1 MKRHKSIFQEF
12 RQTLGNNADKAIIRY
27 YEMQGADKAQ
37 LEEIKGNKQYW
48 K

>member
-1 MKRHKSIFQEF
+1 MKRHKAIFQEV
-12 RQTLGNNADKAIIRY
+12 RMTLGNHADKAIVKY

-37 LEEIKGNKQYW
+37 LEEINGNKQRW

>member
-1 MKRHKSIFQEF
+1 MKQHKAIFQEV
-12 RQTLGNNADKAIIRY
+12 RHTLGNHADKAIIRY

-37 LEEIKGNKQYW
+37 LEEIKGNHQRW

>member
-1 MKRHKSIFQEF
+1 MKRNKELFQEV
-12 RQTLGNNADKAIIRY
+12 RMTLGNHADKAIVKY

-37 LEEIKGNKQYW
+37 LEEIKGNKQRW